1 MDKLIPV
8 CSLVLPG
15 TPSMWEC
22 LGAMSRRAELS
33 LKASKGSGATL
44 SLSRKSEATKA
55 WLVSSN
61 RMREAPCQG
70 WHYGLFSMPQESSAA
85 LAGPGGVCA
94 WPVSK
99 WAVSMK
105 NRPISVLNRCSSSEH
120 IICLLLI
127 FAVDSC
133 NLTWTVPS
141 LAPTPTLQLRPAIW
155 AAIRGWGWGGTVEH
169 LQLPCWFWKS
179 PVMLLRKSGLTMSRH
194 WMVST
199 LQRTGLL
206 LNRTAPCRI
215 SAWERNPHEQT
226 CHLF

>member
-1 MDKLIPV
+1 M

-22 LGAMSRRAELS
+22 PGPRSRRAELS
-33 LKASKGSGATL
+33 LKASKGPGATL

-70 WHYGLFSMPQESSAA
+70 WHDGLFSMPHVSSAA
-85 LAGPGGVCA
+85 LAGPGCVCV

-99 WAVSMK
+99 WAVTTK
-105 NRPISVLNRCSSSEH
+105 NKPISVLNRCSSSEH
-120 IICLLLI
+120 ITCLLLI

-141 LAPTPTLQLRPAIW
+141 LAPHPALW
-155 AAIRGWGWGGTVEH
+155 AAIRGWGGGEHCGTLTVA
-169 LQLPCWFWKS
+169 LLVLKVPCH
-179 PVMLLRKSGLTMSRH
+179 V
-194 WMVST
+194 
-199 LQRTGLL
+199 
-206 LNRTAPCRI
+206 A
-215 SAWERNPHEQT
+215 
-226 CHLF
+226 